1 MTETHEI
8 GELDRAGV
16 VLHITPN
23 ERRTLAR
30 LQDRLGVEWRADD
43 SVRIYSRGQVGSV
56 ALSPNTIV
64 AVTTKIPVANVLA
77 LASLAFQTLSIPP
90 AVGDALLK
98 SVDPVVDW
106 LAVLLVTEIQAL
118 LGHGLRQDYV
128 VMNDE
133 LPYVRGRL
141 SFDRVSAW
149 ARPGLTPCEFA
160 DFLPDIPENR
170 VLRGT
175 LEVLATKR
183 LLPGLRTRVE
193 QLLRSFQGVALVRPT
208 SRLLASCRISRL
220 NRHYHPALELCRLFV
235 DQAGVE
241 LDVGAVSAPA
251 YFFPMEMVFEE
262 AVTSLLRSRLPSV
275 SRQTGRSYH
284 SIGSPTRALTFA
296 ADIVIGTPP
305 QLVIDTKYAVPEVRN
320 RFGGWSFHNDH
331 VYQVVFYALSLGCPA
346 LLLYPKEGRD
356 VDTVLD
362 VEGIPVSL
370 FAVDLTEPG
379 LAGLE
384 TLVRKVETLI
394 PTSIAA

>member
-1 MTETHEI
+1 
-8 GELDRAGV
+8 
-16 VLHITPN
+16 
-23 ERRTLAR
+23 
-30 LQDRLGVEWRADD
+30 
-43 SVRIYSRGQVGSV
+43 VGSV
-56 ALSPNTIV
+56 ALSPNNIV

-106 LAVLLVTEIQAL
+106 LAVLLVTEVQAL

-141 SFDRVSAW
+141 RFDSAVAW
-149 ARPGLTPCEFA
+149 ARPGLTACEFA

-183 LLPGLRTRVE
+183 LLPGLCTRVE
-193 QLLRSFQGVALVRPT
+193 QLLRSFQRVAFVRPT
-208 SRLLASCRISRL
+208 SRLLASCRITRL

-251 YFFPMEMVFEE
+251 YFFPMEMVFQE
-262 AVTSLLRSRLPSV
+262 AVTSRLRSRFPWVSSQKRRHYDSV
-275 SRQTGRSYH
+275 S
-284 SIGSPTRALTFA
+284 SPTRTLTFVP
-296 ADIVIGTPP
+296 DIVIGAPP
-305 QLVIDTKYAVPEVRN
+305 QLVIDTKYAAPEVRN
-320 RFGGWSFHNDH
+320 PYGGWSFDNHH
-331 VYQVVFYALSLGCPA
+331 VYQIAFYALSLGCPA
-346 LLLYPKEGRD
+346 LLVYPKEARD
-356 VDTVLD
+356 VDTVFD
-362 VEGIPVSL
+362 VKGVPVSL
-370 FAVDLTEPG
+370 FAVDLKDPG

-384 TLVRKVETLI
+384 TLVKKVETLVS
-394 PTSIAA
+394 TSMAA